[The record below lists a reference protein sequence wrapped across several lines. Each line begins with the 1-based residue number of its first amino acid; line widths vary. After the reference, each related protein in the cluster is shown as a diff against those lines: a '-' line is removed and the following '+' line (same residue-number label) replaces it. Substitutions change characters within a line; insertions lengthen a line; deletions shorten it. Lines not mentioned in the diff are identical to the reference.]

1 MANETKDSL
10 ILQGVNASDGIA
22 IGPAFVLEDEDVAIP
37 RWSVRRERL
46 KSEIGRFRYAL
57 ARTKEEMSAIHN
69 RALKVFGKS
78 HAKLMDAYL
87 LILNDPFLNKDVIRF
102 IETEHVN
109 AEYALTQVID
119 RTIKVMEGFED
130 EYFRDRK
137 YDIMDIGHKILRHLM
152 GHVKKSLSSITEPS
166 IVVAHNLTPTDT
178 MHLRD
183 YKAIGFATN
192 IGGKTSHAA
201 LLAQSMTIPAVVGMR
216 DITSHVRTGDLLIV
230 DGKEGIVVIRPDKA
244 LLEKFEKERDRRHVE
259 SKRLENLR
267 DLPAQTLDGHRI
279 TLAANIETSED
290 VVIALGQGAQ
300 GIGLYRTEFLFMD
313 RKVPPTEEEH
323 YKNYK
328 KAVRAAF
335 PQPVIIRTI
344 DVGGDK
350 LGLMGIGG
358 VSPESNPFLGMRG
371 IRLCLKFPEI
381 FKTQLRAILRAS
393 TEGKVKVMYPMVSG
407 IDELRAANTI
417 LQEVKSD
424 LRSKQVPFDETMEVG
439 MMVEVP
445 SAALMVDIL
454 AREVDFFSLGTNDLI
469 QYALAVDRV
478 NENVASLYQPLHL
491 AVLRLI
497 DQTVKAGHNIGNRW
511 IGVCGE
517 MASEPELVPVLVGLD
532 VDELSVSP
540 SAVPKVKEMIRSIT
554 YADCVRLAREV
565 MNAASLEGAQRILH
579 LFASQLSSAKASLVK

>member
-1 MANETKDSL
+1 MDINEGPI
-10 ILQGVNASDGIA
+10 ILRGVKASDGIA
-22 IGPAFVLEDEDVAIP
+22 IGPAFVLEDEEVAIP
-37 RWSVRRERL
+37 RWEVRKERI
-46 KSEIGRFRYAL
+46 KNEIARFRYAL
-57 ARTKEEMSAIHN
+57 ARTKDEMMAIHGK
-69 RALKVFGKS
+69 ALKVFGKS

-87 LILNDPFLNKDVIRF
+87 LILNDPFLNKDVIKI

-109 AEYALTQVID
+109 AEYALTQIID

-137 YDIMDIGHKILRHLM
+137 YDILDIGHKILRHLM

-166 IVVAHNLTPTDT
+166 VVVAHNLTPTDT

-183 YKAIGFATN
+183 HKAIGFATN

-216 DITSHVRTGDLLIV
+216 DATSHVRTGDIVVVDGEEGILIV
-230 DGKEGIVVIRPDKA
+230 RPDKP
-244 LLEKFEKERDRRHVE
+244 LLEKYEKERERRRVE
-259 SKRLENLR
+259 TKRLENLR

-279 TLAANIETSED
+279 TLAANIESSED
-290 VVIALGQGAQ
+290 VALALSHGAE
-300 GIGLYRTEFLFMD
+300 GIGLYRTEFLFID
-313 RKVPPTEEEH
+313 RKKAPTEEEH
-323 YKNYK
+323 YNSYK

-335 PQPVIIRTI
+335 PQPVIIRTMDI
-344 DVGGDK
+344 GGDK
-350 LGLMGIGG
+350 LGSLGISGL
-358 VSPESNPFLGMRG
+358 SPESNPFLGLRG
-371 IRLCLKFPEI
+371 IRLCLKYPDI

-393 TEGKVKVMYPMVSG
+393 TEGKVKLMYPMVSG
-407 IDELRAANTI
+407 IDELRAANAI

-424 LRSKQVPFDETMEVG
+424 LRSKQIPFDETIELG

-454 AREVDFFSLGTNDLI
+454 AREVDFFSIGTNDLI

-478 NENVASLYQPLHL
+478 NENVANLYQPLHL

-497 DQTVKAGHNIGNRW
+497 DQTVKAGHNIGNKW
-511 IGVCGE
+511 VGVCGE
-517 MASEPELVPVLVGLD
+517 MASEPELVPVLIGLD
-532 VDELSVSP
+532 IDELSVSP
-540 SAVPKVKEMIRSIT
+540 SAVPKVKEMVRSTT

-579 LFASQLSSAKASLVK
+579 LFATQLTAAKTTMIP